1 MTEYELY
8 IERRWE
14 ADQARYQWE
23 RKAMLRGLGWGT
35 LFSNFGAENLA
46 FVLVRVLL
54 ETCQEALCRVY
65 FGGS

>member
-1 MTEYELY
+1 MKITAEYELY

-35 LFSNFGAENLA
+35 LFSAAIWTLIY
-46 FVLVRVLL
+46 L
-54 ETCQEALCRVY
+54 
-65 FGGS
+65 GGSWLWRVM